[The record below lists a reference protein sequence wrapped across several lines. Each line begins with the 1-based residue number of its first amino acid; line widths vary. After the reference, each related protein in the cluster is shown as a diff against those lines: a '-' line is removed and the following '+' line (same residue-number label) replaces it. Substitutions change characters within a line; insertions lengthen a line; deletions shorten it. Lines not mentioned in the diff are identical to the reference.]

1 MSPDAKQILQSI
13 LKRDATLT
21 VHEQDWLR
29 SIIAGGPILPAPQLP
44 TPQPPVTLGGQ
55 LLTRAQVA
63 EHLNASISTV
73 ERLERTGQLT
83 PISITSDCPRFLPE
97 EVNEFI
103 ESRKARRTQRRHGT
117 MKEGAAV

>member
-13 LKRDATLT
+13 LKRDATLME
-21 VHEQDWLR
+21 HEKAALR
-29 SIIAGGPILPAPQLP
+29 SIIAGGPILPAL
-44 TPQPPVTLGGQ
+44 QPPIPPPPVVLGGQ

-83 PISITSDCPRFLPE
+83 PIAITSDCPRFLPE
-97 EVNEFI
+97 EIIAFI
-103 ESRKARRTQRRHGT
+103 ESRKARRTQRRHGSI
-117 MKEGAAV
+117 KEDAAA